1 MATESINTVQSP
13 RSIKDAPQRVPN
25 NDIGKN
31 EFLQLLVAQMA
42 NQDPLS
48 PASDNEFIAQM
59 AQFSTLEQMQNLNQ
73 SYDIQKAQT
82 LMGEYVVGEIPATQ
96 STNGRPVPVAGLV
109 EAMAIEKG
117 GVYLKIGGN
126 KLPLSGVTG
135 VMDTTQYSKATSDML
150 KGAELIGKQV
160 VAKIYDS
167 VSNSTQNITGI
178 VDKVIIKDGWLFA
191 LIGDKQVS
199 LDTITEISTQVPVQP
214 EPTPETEQPEP
225 EQEVESPEQP
235 VEQP

>member
-82 LMGEYVVGEIPATQ
+82 LMGEYVVGEIPAAQ

-126 KLPLSGVTG
+126 KLPVSGVTG
-135 VMDTTQYSKATSDML
+135 VMDTTQYSKATADML

-160 VAKIYDS
+160 VAKVLDQS
-167 VSNSTQNITGI
+167 GETKTLTGI
-178 VDKVIIKDGWLFA
+178 VDKVIIKDGWLYA

-214 EPTPETEQPEP
+214 EPAPETEQPEP

>member
-178 VDKVIIKDGWLFA
+178 VDKVIIKDGWLYA